1 MGKLSEEFQAEPAT
15 SGGVREPVLTA
26 ILREM
31 SEDDRNDLLEALANP
46 RLSSGAIFRVL
57 SARGYKIGITSI
69 KAYRRG
75 EISNVYEG

>member
-1 MGKLSEEFQAEPAT
+1 
-15 SGGVREPVLTA
+15 VLTT

-31 SEDDRNDLLEALANP
+31 SEDDRNDLLEALGDP
-46 RLSSGAIFRVL
+46 TLSSGAILRVL

-75 EISNVYEG
+75 EIANVYEG

>member
-1 MGKLSEEFQAEPAT
+1 
-15 SGGVREPVLTA
+15 
-26 ILREM
+26 M